1 MWPRQYLA
9 DNTFLVKAIR
19 GAVEDLPGN
28 DVTAVTG
35 SEDHANRVSTHRS
48 PIAREI
54 GCQGAQ
60 DLPLEWVT
68 AWQTT
73 ADLSLKRYKARGRKK
88 HTTLPSNPQINASTY
103 AHQPLS
109 SQV

>member
-9 DNTFLVKAIR
+9 DNTFLVKAIG

-28 DVTAVTG
+28 G
-35 SEDHANRVSTHRS
+35 ANRISAHRNA
-48 PIAREI
+48 PIARGI
-54 GCQGAQ
+54 GCQGAP

-73 ADLSLKRYKARGRKK
+73 ADLSLKRYKA
-88 HTTLPSNPQINASTY
+88 
-103 AHQPLS
+103 
-109 SQV
+109 

>member
-19 GAVEDLPGN
+19 SAVVDLPGN
-28 DVTAVTG
+28 DVTAGRG
-35 SEDHANRVSTHRS
+35 SAHRNS
-48 PIAREI
+48 PTAREM

-73 ADLSLKRYKARGRKK
+73 ADLSLKRYKA
-88 HTTLPSNPQINASTY
+88 
-103 AHQPLS
+103 
-109 SQV
+109 